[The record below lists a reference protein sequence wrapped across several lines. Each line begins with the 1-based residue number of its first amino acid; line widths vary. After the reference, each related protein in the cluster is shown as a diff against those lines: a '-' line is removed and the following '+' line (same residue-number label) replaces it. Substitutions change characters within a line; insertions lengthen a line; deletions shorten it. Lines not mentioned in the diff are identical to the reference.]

1 MTSLVACFVS
11 TFSTTAVHSSIETVD
26 FRSNKVS
33 SIEHTSFV
41 RCDSFRN
48 YPMDE
53 ISASL
58 ASGDITIPSHLQ
70 TADEIDE
77 WIMSL

>member
-1 MTSLVACFVS
+1 MTALVACFVS
-11 TFSTTAVHSSIETVD
+11 TFSTNAVHSSIKTVG
-26 FRSNKVS
+26 FLNNNIGR
-33 SIEHTSFV
+33 IEQTAFV
-41 RCDSFRN
+41 GSDSFRN

-70 TADEIDE
+70 TVDEIDE